1 MWDISPLRP
10 VYRFRHLA
18 QLYRDA
24 FSLYKGEQ
32 KRRVTRYVAEDLRR
46 NVYIAFSVSLYLI
59 AGSVKWEA

>member
-1 MWDISPLRP
+1 MWDIPPLRP
-10 VYRFRHLA
+10 VYRFRNLA